1 MNPNAAVFVPGGYGH
16 SMQPSIART
25 QTATLPKVAETEEEL
40 KLLMEYLGKEEILS
54 LDCEGS
60 DLSKGSWR
68 QGRLQNTGPTHG
80 RLCLLQI
87 GTLRGEAFAVDILKL
102 GSRGFDLGLRHMIE
116 SEHPIK
122 VVHDFRQDTDA
133 LWHQFGVQPRGLF
146 DCQLCDVF
154 IRRLM
159 GCRTTY
165 VNGSA
170 KLLEQYRLL
179 VNGSGVSKERKQAIH
194 DRFSQDRHLWE
205 RRPLMPEMLDYALED
220 VRPMLQLQQKLLTDL
235 IARVGAPEAA
245 WQLIIEGSA
254 AYAFSFALLQDCR
267 CRLCCQ
273 AGDNAKFDG
282 HSLLQRM
289 QALPTE
295 RLNQRL
301 VHMLR
306 RPEDS
311 EVLPLP
317 GPSRFYINEHD
328 ESVPLPQA

>member
-1 MNPNAAVFVPGGYGH
+1 
-16 SMQPSIART
+16 
-25 QTATLPKVAETEEEL
+25 
-40 KLLMEYLGKEEILS
+40 
-54 LDCEGS
+54 
-60 DLSKGSWR
+60 
-68 QGRLQNTGPTHG
+68 
-80 RLCLLQI
+80 
-87 GTLRGEAFAVDILKL
+87 
-102 GSRGFDLGLRHMIE
+102 
-116 SEHPIK
+116 
-122 VVHDFRQDTDA
+122 
-133 LWHQFGVQPRGLF
+133 
-146 DCQLCDVF
+146 
-154 IRRLM
+154 M

-273 AGDNAKFDG
+273 AVPIDFTTAC
-282 HSLLQRM
+282 LQFM
-289 QALPTE
+289 
-295 RLNQRL
+295 
-301 VHMLR
+301 V
-306 RPEDS
+306 
-311 EVLPLP
+311 V
-317 GPSRFYINEHD
+317 
-328 ESVPLPQA
+328 